1 MHIPIRTPSEPE
13 QANHNPRAPYHG
25 AVESMLGLNDL
36 LASRDGVLVFALVD
50 CAVDEDA
57 GETAEQDTDTDD
69 DES

>member
-1 MHIPIRTPSEPE
+1 
-13 QANHNPRAPYHG
+13 
-25 AVESMLGLNDL
+25 MLGLNDL